1 LILLATGPAPILAR
15 TALPFD
21 GFKALI
27 RAPSNKH
34 AGLFRCSAVGK
45 GHRRHLCVPS
55 VVPRSS
61 VAERHFDPQQL
72 REVFS
77 RRDASSSLAHYSP
90 SQNLT
95 ARANCWQKF
104 VSTCL
109 RPRQHANSRC
119 ECGPVFFRSG
129 GGAGDLRGFRL
140 FIFNALLVHTV
151 AADWINPARA
161 PRSSRHLERYS
172 LASDL
177 ANLCVLLQQNQDP
190 PVTGQRC
197 PSRSPCSVDR
207 KYRITRNPR
216 RASSPLCS
224 GLGFR
229 YTHGT
234 RTHDLGFCNAKV
246 DASEGP
252 K

>member
-1 LILLATGPAPILAR
+1 MRAAVWPTIRLAR
-15 TALPFD
+15 TLQPV
-21 GFKALI
+21 
-27 RAPSNKH
+27 PT
-34 AGLFRCSAVGK
+34 VGK
-45 GHRRHLCVPS
+45 N
-55 VVPRSS
+55 SS
-61 VAERHFDPQQL
+61 VPALDRGHTPIAVVNVVL
-72 REVFS
+72 
-77 RRDASSSLAHYSP
+77 YSFEAAA
-90 SQNLT
+90 
-95 ARANCWQKF
+95 ARA
-104 VSTCL
+104 
-109 RPRQHANSRC
+109 
-119 ECGPVFFRSG
+119 
-129 GGAGDLRGFRL
+129 DLRGFRL

-151 AADWINPARA
+151 AADWINSARA

-177 ANLCVLLQQNQDP
+177 ANLCLLLQQNQDA